1 MSLKDIFCQDRAIGI
16 LQRGLAA
23 DRSAHAYIFAGLEGV
38 GKHKTARAWA
48 RLLLCRSPRIEQGSS
63 GPFADSCG
71 SCESCTLFEAGSHA
85 DYAHVY
91 KELLEYTEDGKGK
104 KTPIDLSI
112 DVIREFLIN
121 QVSSRPALSERRVFV
136 VSEAEKLN
144 VNSQNA
150 LLKVLEEP
158 PHYCTI
164 ILLCTRL
171 ERLLPTIKS
180 RCQIIRFGP
189 VAEDRMIPQ
198 LTAMGLGPK
207 EARFFARLAQGSLGL
222 ACQWARLEL
231 DGVGLFQIKRD
242 AIASLA
248 RYQMS
253 DALDVAEKLLEN
265 AKRIATGWAELDAAT
280 SKSDLTRRAQK
291 TLIQILISALY
302 DVTILQLAAD
312 RPLVNADQAD
322 QIAELSRRFDPGQAI
337 EGVHEG
343 YEMLRWVEASVSDR
357 LIFERLL
364 LHLARAAIMTAEC
377 QCLHP

>member
-1 MSLKDIFCQDRAIGI
+1 MSLRDVFCQDRAIGI

-23 DRSAHAYIFAGLEGV
+23 GKSAHAYIFAGSEGV
-38 GKHKTARAWA
+38 GKFKTAREWA
-48 RLLLCRSPRIEQGSS
+48 GLLLCKSPKIEQKGSQ
-63 GPFADSCG
+63 PFADSCG
-71 SCESCTLFEAGSHA
+71 SCESCRLVEADSHP
-85 DYAHVY
+85 DYTHIY
-91 KELLEYTEDGKGK
+91 KELLEFTENGKGRK
-104 KTPIDLSI
+104 SPVDLSI
-112 DVIREFLIN
+112 DVIREFLI
-121 QVSSRPALSERRVFV
+121 QRVSIRPSLSARKVFII
-136 VSEAEKLN
+136 SEAEKLN
-144 VNSQNA
+144 LSSQNA

-180 RCQIIRFGP
+180 RCQIIRFGS

-322 QIAELSRRFDPGQAI
+322 QIAQLSRRFDPEQAI